1 MTFHMLPLRTA
12 GPGKKAK
19 ASAASGGAG
28 DWFTEN
34 GEEKVFVDGNGK
46 KHYGAQAYRA
56 WKKVQKSG
64 PKQKE
69 APKISRRN

>member
-1 MTFHMLPLRTA
+1 MCIL

-19 ASAASGGAG
+19 ASAAAGGAG

-56 WKKVQKSG
+56 LQKAQKGGS
-64 PKQKE
+64 KQKK
-69 APKISRRN
+69 APKRGRRS

>member
-1 MTFHMLPLRTA
+1 MLLFCAA
-12 GPGKKAK
+12 GPGKKAR

-46 KHYGAQAYRA
+46 KHYGGQAYRA
-56 WKKVQKSG
+56 WKKAQHGGQRRK
-64 PKQKE
+64 KATKRY
-69 APKISRRN
+69 RRN